1 MKNYKNAGDEP
12 SWGDNVLTQEELGS
26 AFNWYSARLTK
37 KDIYEIITENGN
49 FTKEEIQG
57 LKRTA
62 GCWFKCTYAS
72 LLRMQVRGAMLDDS
86 EIDYVANAKKDLLNR
101 IPKTENTFKMGNVKN
116 VISIQERLRNKV
128 NVMFGELDDV
138 IDEFVDNDFQ
148 HDFNC
153 YLWLRDKDVKAQHCP
168 IFVELMKPMVDE
180 LLDAR
185 SGMDSQLQEAY
196 NHMSTEQMDKY
207 IDFMQGILNDILS
220 YETAQKAIKI
230 PRRKKTVS
238 VDRQVAKL
246 KYLKSFDDLKLTSIA
261 PEQIPGAMQLWL
273 LNIKTRVLIKY
284 DAMDRG
290 GLKIQGTT
298 LKNWSK
304 MNSTGKKLREL
315 KNNPPI
321 DVVNR
326 VLTGGKII
334 LRNIFKDINTK
345 EIQVTGRINNDMI
358 LLKAIK

>member
-1 MKNYKNAGDEP
+1 MKSYKNAGDEP
-12 SWGDNVLTQEELGS
+12 SWGFSMLTDSQLGS
-26 AFNWYSARLTK
+26 AFSWYNEHLNK
-37 KDIYEIITENGN
+37 KDIYDIIIENGE
-49 FTKEEIQG
+49 FTKEQKKG
-57 LKRTA
+57 LRRTEK
-62 GCWFKCTYAS
+62 CWFKCTHAS
-72 LLRMQVRGAMLDDS
+72 LLRIQVRDGKLDKGS
-86 EIDYVANAKKDLLNR
+86 HAYIANAKRELLTH
-101 IPKTENTFKMGNVKN
+101 IPEKLEKTVQSN
-116 VISIQERLRNKV
+116 VISIQERLKNKV
-128 NVMFGELDDV
+128 NMMFGELDDV

-153 YLWLRDKDVKAQHCP
+153 YLWLRDKNIKAQHCP

-185 SGMDSQLQEAY
+185 SGMDSQLAEAY
-196 NHMSTEQMDKY
+196 DHITTEQMDKY

-220 YETAQKAIKI
+220 YEAAQKAIKV

-246 KYLKSFDDLKLTSIA
+246 KYLKSFDDMRLTSIA

-273 LNIKTRVLIKY
+273 FNIKTRILIKY

-290 GLKIQGTT
+290 GFKIQGTT

-304 MNSTGKKLREL
+304 MNSIGKKLREL
-315 KNNPPI
+315 KANPPI
-321 DVVNR
+321 DVINR
-326 VLTGGKII
+326 VLNGGKVT
-334 LRNIFKDINTK
+334 LRNIFNDINTK

>member
-1 MKNYKNAGDEP
+1 MKSYKNAGDEP
-12 SWGDNVLTQEELGS
+12 SWGLSMLTESEMGS
-26 AFNWYSARLTK
+26 AFNWYNSHLNK
-37 KDIYEIITENGN
+37 KDIYDIIIENGK
-49 FTKEEIQG
+49 FTKEEK
-57 LKRTA
+57 KRLRRTEK
-62 GCWFKCTYAS
+62 CWFKCTHAAM
-72 LLRMQVRGAMLDDS
+72 LRMKIRGARFDD
-86 EIDYVANAKKDLLNR
+86 KDIRYINQQKDELLSHA
-101 IPKTENTFKMGNVKN
+101 PEKLEKVVQSN
-116 VISIQERLRNKV
+116 VISIQERLKRKV
-128 NVMFGELDDV
+128 NLMFGELDDV

-153 YLWLRDKDVKAQHCP
+153 YLWLRDKNIKAQHCS

-185 SGMDSQLQEAY
+185 SGMDSQLAEAY
-196 NHMSTEQMDKY
+196 DHITTKQMDKY

-220 YETAQKAIKI
+220 YEAAQKAIRI
-230 PRRKKTVS
+230 PRKKKTIT

-246 KYLKSFDDLKLTSIA
+246 KYLKSFDDMRLTSIA

-273 LNIKTRVLIKY
+273 FNIKTRILIKY

-290 GLKIQGTT
+290 GFKIQGTT

-304 MNSTGKKLREL
+304 TNSIGKKLREL
-315 KNNPPI
+315 KANPPI
-321 DVVNR
+321 DVINR
-326 VLTGGKII
+326 VLNGGKVT
-334 LRNIFKDINTK
+334 LRNIFNDINTK